1 MPGLLADLVDE
12 LRTVGIPVSV
22 GEHVDAAG
30 AIATIPLR
38 DKDVL
43 RAALQAALV
52 KNAEHLNAFNLIFD
66 LYTSGGPPSDP
77 DEGPLAGLSD
87 DELRDALR
95 DAIAADDDLLRTMLA
110 DEYVRRF
117 ADVEPGRP
125 VAGVMYGIAVNQA
138 ADLDGIR
145 HDLLEGDGDGEGAG
159 AGGGGGTSGGGGGG
173 GGGGFRD
180 GGGTVDDGRPAVRSL
195 RDRLAQA
202 EVDRAIGKFRQ
213 EIEASIRRTLVAD
226 RGPRA
231 VRATMR
237 VGLAEDADIATA
249 SAAELAA
256 MAAAIGPLSQQL
268 TQVLNQQAT
277 YRKRKLSIRGTLRKA
292 MGSGGIPFQ
301 IATEPARPPKPDIV
315 VLCDVSGSVASFS
328 RFTLALLIAL
338 DSRLSRLR
346 VFAFVD
352 GVADITEM
360 VQEARASG
368 RPLDGEEIAR
378 LSTRFTGSS
387 DYGRVMR
394 EFATEHSRQ
403 LTRRSVVL
411 VVGDARSN
419 YTDPSVRAFAQV
431 QQHAGAVYWL
441 NPEPRRAWD
450 EGDSVIA
457 EYAPFCARVEECRS
471 LRQITDF
478 VQTLASAAR

>member
-1 MPGLLADLVDE
+1 MSGLLTDLVDE

-30 AIATIPLR
+30 AIAAIPLQ
-38 DKDVL
+38 DKEVL

-52 KNAEHLNAFNLIFD
+52 KNAEHLSAFNLIFD
-66 LYTSGGPPSDP
+66 LYTSGGPSSDP

-145 HDLLEGDGDGEGAG
+145 HDLLQGDGDGQGEG

-173 GGGGFRD
+173 GGGAYRD

-202 EVDRAIGKFRQ
+202 EVDRAIGKFRD

-226 RGPRA
+226 RGAQA

-256 MAAAIGPLSQQL
+256 MATAIGPLSQQL
-268 TQVLNQQAT
+268 TQVLNQQAA

-419 YTDPSVRAFAQV
+419 YTDPSVHAFAQV

>member
-145 HDLLEGDGDGEGAG
+145 HDLLEGDGDGQGEG

-180 GGGTVDDGRPAVRSL
+180 GGGAIDDGRPAVRSL

-249 SAAELAA
+249 SAGELAA

-268 TQVLNQQAT
+268 TQVLNQQAA

-419 YTDPSVRAFAQV
+419 YTDPSIHAFAQV

>member
-22 GEHVDAAG
+22 GEHLDAAS
-30 AIATIPLR
+30 AVAAIPLQ
-38 DKDVL
+38 DKNVL
-43 RAALQAALV
+43 RAALQSALV
-52 KNAEHLNAFNLIFD
+52 KNAEHLSAFNLIFD
-66 LYTSGGPPSDP
+66 LYTSGASPSP
-77 DEGPLAGLSD
+77 GEGPLARLSGA
-87 DELRDALR
+87 ELRDALR
-95 DAIAADDDLLRTMLA
+95 EAIAADDDLLRAMLA

-125 VAGVMYGIAVNQA
+125 VAGVMYGIAVNEA
-138 ADLDGIR
+138 ADLEGIR
-145 HDLLEGDGDGEGAG
+145 HDLLAGDGDGQGA
-159 AGGGGGTSGGGGGG
+159 GGGGGG
-173 GGGGFRD
+173 GGGGR
-180 GGGTVDDGRPAVRSL
+180 GGGGSRGGGSIQDDSGPAVRSL

-249 SAAELAA
+249 SAGELAA

-268 TQVLNQQAT
+268 TQVLNQQAA
-277 YRKRKLSIRGTLRKA
+277 YRKRRLSIRGTLRKA

-346 VFAFVD
+346 VFAFTD
-352 GVADITEM
+352 GVADITGM
-360 VQEARASG
+360 VQEARATG
-368 RPLDGEEIAR
+368 RPLDGEQIAR
-378 LSTRFTGSS
+378 ESIRFTGSS

-394 EFATEHSRQ
+394 EFAAEHARQ

-419 YTDPSVRAFAQV
+419 YTDPSVHAFARI

-441 NPEPRRAWD
+441 NPEPRRAWND
-450 EGDSVIA
+450 GDSVIA

-478 VQTLASAAR
+478 VQTLASVAR

>member
-22 GEHVDAAG
+22 GEHLDAA
-30 AIATIPLR
+30 AAVATIPLQDR
-38 DKDVL
+38 NVL
-43 RAALQAALV
+43 RAALQSALV
-52 KNAEHLNAFNLIFD
+52 KNAEHLKAFHLIFD
-66 LYTSGGPPSDP
+66 LYTSGASQPGDA
-77 DEGPLAGLSD
+77 PLAGMSD
-87 DELRDALR
+87 AELRDALR
-95 DAIAADDDLLRTMLA
+95 DAIGADDDLLRTMLA
-110 DEYVRRF
+110 DEYVRRY

-138 ADLDGIR
+138 ADLEGIR
-145 HDLLEGDGDGEGAG
+145 HDLLEGDGDGQGEG
-159 AGGGGGTSGGGGGG
+159 AGGGGGTGGGGGG
-173 GGGGFRD
+173 GGGRQR
-180 GGGTVDDGRPAVRSL
+180 GGGTISDDSPPSVRSL

-202 EVDRAIGKFRQ
+202 EIDRAIGKFRQ
-213 EIEASIRRTLVAD
+213 EIEASIRRALVAD

-256 MAAAIGPLSQQL
+256 MATAIGPLSQQL
-268 TQVLNQQAT
+268 TQVLNQQAS

-315 VLCDVSGSVASFS
+315 VLCDVSGSVSSFS

-346 VFAFVD
+346 VFAFTD
-352 GVADITEM
+352 GVADITGM

-368 RPLDGEEIAR
+368 NPLDGEEIAR
-378 LSTRFTGSS
+378 ESIRFTGSS

-394 EFATEHSRQ
+394 EFAAEHSRQ

-419 YTDPSVRAFAQV
+419 YTDPSVHAFAQI

-441 NPEPRRAWD
+441 NPEPRRAWND
-450 EGDSVIA
+450 GDSVIA

>member
-22 GEHVDAAG
+22 GEHLDATS
-30 AIATIPLR
+30 AIATIPLQ
-38 DKDVL
+38 DKNVL
-43 RAALQAALV
+43 RAALQSALV
-52 KNAEHLNAFNLIFD
+52 KNAEHLSAFNLIFD
-66 LYTSGGPPSDP
+66 LYTSGTQEQP
-77 DEGPLAGLSD
+77 DEGPMAGLSD

-95 DAIAADDDLLRTMLA
+95 DAIDTDDDLLREMLA

-145 HDLLEGDGDGEGAG
+145 HDLLEGDGDGQGEG
-159 AGGGGGTSGGGGGG
+159 AGGGGGTGGGGGG
-173 GGGGFRD
+173 GGGGRRS
-180 GGGTVDDGRPAVRSL
+180 GGGRIDDDMPAVRSL

-202 EVDRAIGKFRQ
+202 EVDRAIAKFRDA
-213 EIEASIRRTLVAD
+213 IEASIRRTLVAD

-268 TQVLNQQAT
+268 TQVLNQQAA
-277 YRKRKLSIRGTLRKA
+277 YRRRKLSIRGTLRKA

-328 RFTLALLIAL
+328 RFTMALLIAL

-346 VFAFVD
+346 VFAFTD
-352 GVADITEM
+352 GVADITGM

-378 LSTRFTGSS
+378 ESIRFTGSS

-394 EFATEHSRQ
+394 EFAAEHSRQ

-419 YTDPSVRAFAQV
+419 YTDPSVHAFAQI

-441 NPEPRRAWD
+441 NPEPRRAWND
-450 EGDSVIA
+450 GDSVIA
-457 EYAPFCARVEECRS
+457 EYTPFCARVEECRS
-471 LRQITDF
+471 LRQITEF
-478 VQTLASAAR
+478 VRTLASVAR